1 MLKSASIA
9 ALVVLLAVPRVVYAQ
24 ANSLFIEDLTW
35 EEVAAA
41 LKAGKT
47 TALIYTGGGEQNGPH
62 LAFGKHNAVA
72 RYLAERIAKELGNAL
87 IYPVLPYSPSGDP
100 SKKEG
105 QMAFP
110 GSSSLTDETYGM
122 VLRDLALGAATA
134 GFRDIILI
142 GDHGGGQDVLKQTA
156 ATLDARLRP
165 SGARVFYCD
174 DLYFKSRD
182 EFSLYLT
189 RTQGDRGGPCG
200 RGGYV
205 GDSVCEARMGAQGQD
220 RGEGSRQGRRGR
232 PAIRQSG
239 TGQGATGPEGQ
250 GCGGTNPGSGRQP
263 PRASNTAPAAAR
275 GRAPARS
282 TRCRAC
288 ARLPRLLRQ
297 RRSLQDYCP
306 R

>member
-1 MLKSASIA
+1 MPGNMLKSVSLA
-9 ALVVLLAVPRVVYAQ
+9 ALLVLLAVPQVVHAQ
-24 ANSLFIEDLTW
+24 ASSLFIEDLTW

-110 GSSSLTDETYGM
+110 GSSSLTDDTYGM
-122 VLRDLALGAATA
+122 VLRDIALGAATA

-156 ATLDARLRP
+156 ATLDARLRA

-182 EFSLYLT
+182 EFSRYLREHNVT
-189 RTQGDRGGPCG
+189 
-200 RGGYV
+200 
-205 GDSVCEARMGAQGQD
+205 
-220 RGEGSRQGRRGR
+220 GEGHAGVEDTSAILYVKPEWVRKDKIAGKD
-232 PAIRQSG
+232 PAKGVEGDPRFGTAELGKVQQDLKVKVAVAQIRALVASHN
-239 TGQGATGPEGQ
+239 GQ
-250 GCGGTNPGSGRQP
+250 
-263 PRASNTAPAAAR
+263 
-275 GRAPARS
+275 
-282 TRCRAC
+282 
-288 ARLPRLLRQ
+288 
-297 RRSLQDYCP
+297 
-306 R
+306 